1 MSSFKIDPTTGDLDV
16 STGTLQIITGPE
28 EIAQKL
34 RIRLRFVRGEWFA
47 DENAGIPYFDEIFVK
62 NPSFEAIQ
70 AIYRQAITTCPGV
83 AGIENFTMVFDAATR
98 KLSLSFLARLTSGE
112 VLDFSDNFVLEV
124 A

>member
-1 MSSFKIDPTTGDLDV
+1 MNFALDTTAQDLDI
-16 STGTLQIITGPE
+16 STGTLRFISGPE

-47 DENAGIPYFDEIFVK
+47 DENAGIPYFDSIFIK

-70 AIYRQAITTCPGV
+70 AIYRQAITTCPGIDSLI
-83 AGIENFTMVFDAATR
+83 AFNLVFDGATR
-98 KLSLSFLARLTSGE
+98 KLSVTFTAQLTSGE